1 MISSN
6 VENLKS
12 SIRELYKK
20 DIDLTGQNKDAII
33 HITDNYLQNRYIYN
47 LLKEYKIVT

>member
-6 VENLKS
+6 VENLKN

-20 DIDLTGQNKDAII
+20 DIELTGQNKDAII
-33 HITDNYLQNRYIYN
+33 QKVKTVINR
-47 LLKEYKIVT
+47 L